1 MKAKTIGIIS
11 IFVSGAIVF
20 GQAPQGQ
27 RQGPGV
33 QAPNDARYA
42 SVIAMCKNPPPQR
55 GAAAGAGGAARGA
68 AAPGGAGGGQAR
80 ATGAAPAGPVEY
92 NVTGIPG
99 VIAAGQKWKTVWETD
114 GNNAD
119 GIIGLDDGSVLVAQ
133 NDNSAVM
140 KIDKDGKATV
150 AYSDTNT
157 GGALSMNSKGALFI
171 VERGLNASVWQL
183 APQRK
188 LLANTINGDV
198 LDCVGGTI
206 NDISADSKGGA
217 YFTMGDFNGGY
228 VYYAS
233 PAGVITRYGQN
244 LSTNGLILSAD
255 EKTLYVT
262 NNATLVAFNVQP
274 DGSLANQ
281 RDFVTIM
288 GFREDGATID
298 STGRIY
304 ITGGAG
310 VQVVGTDGKSLGLI
324 PTPRGVIS
332 TAFGGTDKKTLFA
345 VVSYRDAGNAQHAQV
360 ISIPMLAQGFKGRV
374 K

>member
-1 MKAKTIGIIS
+1 MKAKAIGIIS
-11 IFVSGAIVF
+11 IFVSGAFVF

-55 GAAAGAGGAARGA
+55 GAAAGGGAPRGA
-68 AAPGGAGGGQAR
+68 GAPGGQAR
-80 ATGAAPAGPVEY
+80 GAAPAGPAEY
-92 NVTGIPG
+92 TVTEIPG
-99 VIAAGQKWKTVWETD
+99 VIAAGQKWKVVWETA

-119 GIIGLDDGSVLVAQ
+119 GIIGLDDGSVMVAQ

-171 VERGLNASVWQL
+171 VERGLHAAIWQL

-188 LLANTINGDV
+188 LLSNMFMGDF

-217 YFTMGDFNGGY
+217 YFTMGDF

-233 PAGVITRYGQN
+233 PAGVISRYGQN
-244 LSTNGLILSAD
+244 LSTNGVILSA
-255 EKTLYVT
+255 
-262 NNATLVAFNVQP
+262 
-274 DGSLANQ
+274 
-281 RDFVTIM
+281 
-288 GFREDGATID
+288 
-298 STGRIY
+298 
-304 ITGGAG
+304 
-310 VQVVGTDGKSLGLI
+310 
-324 PTPRGVIS
+324 
-332 TAFGGTDKKTLFA
+332 
-345 VVSYRDAGNAQHAQV
+345 
-360 ISIPMLAQGFKGRV
+360 
-374 K
+374 

>member
-1 MKAKTIGIIS
+1 MKAKAIGISS
-11 IFVSGAIVF
+11 IFVCGLIVF

-33 QAPNDARYA
+33 QAVNDARYA
-42 SVIAMCKNPPPQR
+42 SVIAMCKTPPPQR
-55 GAAAGAGGAARGA
+55 GAGGGGGAPR
-68 AAPGGAGGGQAR
+68 GAGGGGGAPR
-80 ATGAAPAGPVEY
+80 GAAPAGPVEY
-92 NVTGIPG
+92 NVTEIPG
-99 VIAAGQKWKTVWETD
+99 VIAAGQQWKTIWQSP

-119 GIIGLDDGSVLVAQ
+119 GIIGLDDGSVMVAQ
-133 NDNSAVM
+133 NDNSAVL
-140 KIDKDGKATV
+140 KIDKDGKATI

-157 GGALSMNSKGALFI
+157 GGALSMNTKGELFI

-188 LLANTINGDV
+188 LLANMINGDF

-206 NDISADSKGGA
+206 NDISADSKGGT
-217 YFTMGDFNGGY
+217 YFTMGDLTSGF

-244 LSTNGLILSAD
+244 LATNGLLLSAD

-262 NNATLVAFNVQP
+262 NNNTLVAFNVQA
-274 DGSLANQ
+274 DGSLTNQ

-288 GFREDGATID
+288 GFREDGITID
-298 STGRIY
+298 SAGRIY

-310 VQVVGTDGKSLGLI
+310 VQVVGADGKSLGLI
-324 PTPRGVIS
+324 PTPRSVIS

-345 VVSYRDAGNAQHAQV
+345 VVSYRDANNAQNAQV
-360 ISIPMLAQGFKGRV
+360 ISIPMIAQGFKGRV

>member
-11 IFVSGAIVF
+11 IFVCGIVVF

-55 GAAAGAGGAARGA
+55 GAAPA
-68 AAPGGAGGGQAR
+68 AAPR
-80 ATGAAPAGPVEY
+80 GAAPAGPVEY
-92 NVTGIPG
+92 NVTAIPG
-99 VIAAGQKWKTVWETD
+99 VIAAGQKWKTVWETA

-119 GIIGLDDGSVLVAQ
+119 GIIGLDDGSVMVAQ

-140 KIDKDGKATV
+140 KIDKNGKATV

-171 VERGLNASVWQL
+171 VQRGLNAAVWQL

-188 LLANTINGDV
+188 LLANMIMGDF

-244 LSTNGLILSAD
+244 LSTNGVILSAD

-262 NNATLVAFNVQP
+262 NNATMVAFSVQA
-274 DGSLANQ
+274 DGSLTNQ
-281 RDFVTIM
+281 RDFVTIT
-288 GFREDGATID
+288 GFREDGSTID

-310 VQVVGTDGKSLGLI
+310 VQVVGADGKSLGLI

-332 TAFGGTDKKTLFA
+332 AAFGGTDKKTLFA
-345 VVSYRDAGNAQHAQV
+345 VISYRDANNAQNAQV
-360 ISIPMLAQGFKGRV
+360 ISISMIAQGFKGRA